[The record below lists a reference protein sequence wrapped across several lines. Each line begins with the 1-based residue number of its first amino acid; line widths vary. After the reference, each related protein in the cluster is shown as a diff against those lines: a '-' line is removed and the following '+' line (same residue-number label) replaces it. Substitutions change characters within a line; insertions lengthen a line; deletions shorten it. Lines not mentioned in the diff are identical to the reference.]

1 MTSKPDIIKNPLFEI
16 IGKCGDSLNV
26 KTFVIGGW
34 VRDSILKRNTKE
46 IEFDIVCE
54 GNGILLAKKV
64 AEKLK
69 LKNIAIYK
77 NFGTAAILYKNIK
90 IEFNGARKES
100 YTKNSRNPKVE
111 KGSIEDDQKRRDFTI
126 NAMSVKLNKKGFG
139 EFIDPFN
146 GINDI
151 EKKIIRTPLDPIK
164 TYDDD
169 PLRMIRAIRFASIL
183 NFEIEKKSLNAIK
196 QLSGRL
202 KIIQQ
207 ERITDELNKIILSQK
222 PSYGINLLSETGLLN
237 LFFPEFEQLRGI
249 EVLNGI
255 SHKDNFYHT
264 LQVLDN
270 TAKTSNNIWLRWAA
284 ILHDIAKPRTK
295 RFNKKNGWTFHGH
308 EHLGSKMVLS
318 IFKKLKLPMNEHMK
332 YVQKLVLLHL
342 RPIGLSKE
350 TVTDSAIRRLLFDA
364 QDDIDDLM
372 KLCYADITSKNEKKV
387 IKYQNNLKL
396 VARKLKEIEEN
407 DKIRNWRHPIN
418 GKIIIEKINIK
429 GGKSN
434 PEGGKNIG
442 IIKENIKEA
451 ILDGKIKNNYEEAE
465 KLMYE
470 VAKKIGLKPR

>member
-1 MTSKPDIIKNPLFEI
+1 MTSKPDIIKNPLFKI
-16 IGKCGDSLNV
+16 IGECGDSLNV
-26 KTFVIGGW
+26 ETFVIGGW

-90 IEFNGARKES
+90 IEFNGTRKES

-111 KGSIEDDQKRRDFTI
+111 KGNIEDDQKRRDFTI

-237 LFFPEFEQLRGI
+237 LFFPEFEKLRGI
-249 EVLNGI
+249 EVVNGI

-284 ILHDIAKPRTK
+284 ILHDIAKPKTK

-318 IFKKLKLPMNEHMK
+318 IFRKLKLPMNENMK

-372 KLCYADITSKNEKKV
+372 KLCHADITSKNERKV
-387 IKYQNNLKL
+387 IRYQNNLKL

>member
-1 MTSKPDIIKNPLFEI
+1 
-16 IGKCGDSLNV
+16 
-26 KTFVIGGW
+26 
-34 VRDSILKRNTKE
+34 
-46 IEFDIVCE
+46 
-54 GNGILLAKKV
+54 
-64 AEKLK
+64 
-69 LKNIAIYK
+69 
-77 NFGTAAILYKNIK
+77 
-90 IEFNGARKES
+90 
-100 YTKNSRNPKVE
+100 
-111 KGSIEDDQKRRDFTI
+111 
-126 NAMSVKLNKKGFG
+126 
-139 EFIDPFN
+139 
-146 GINDI
+146 
-151 EKKIIRTPLDPIK
+151 
-164 TYDDD
+164 
-169 PLRMIRAIRFASIL
+169 
-183 NFEIEKKSLNAIK
+183 
-196 QLSGRL
+196 
-202 KIIQQ
+202 
-207 ERITDELNKIILSQK
+207 
-222 PSYGINLLSETGLLN
+222 
-237 LFFPEFEQLRGI
+237 
-249 EVLNGI
+249 
-255 SHKDNFYHT
+255 
-264 LQVLDN
+264 
-270 TAKTSNNIWLRWAA
+270 
-284 ILHDIAKPRTK
+284 
-295 RFNKKNGWTFHGH
+295 
-308 EHLGSKMVLS
+308 
-318 IFKKLKLPMNEHMK
+318 MNENMK

>member
-1 MTSKPDIIKNPLFEI
+1 MITKPEIVKHTLFKI

-26 KTFVIGGW
+26 ETFVVGGW
-34 VRDSILKRNTKE
+34 VRDYILNRHTKE
-46 IEFDIVCE
+46 IEFDIVCD
-54 GNGILLAKKV
+54 GDGILLAKKV
-64 AEKLK
+64 ADKLK

-77 NFGTAAILYKNIK
+77 NFGTAAISYKNIK

-100 YTKNSRNPKVE
+100 YTKNSRNPTVE

-126 NAMSVKLNKKGFG
+126 NAMSVKLNQKGFG

-151 EKKIIRTPLDPIK
+151 EKKIIRTPLDPVK

-183 NFEIEKKSLNAIK
+183 DFEIEEKSLKAIK
-196 QLSGRL
+196 KLSGRL

-207 ERITDELNKIILSQK
+207 ERITDELNKIILSKK
-222 PSYGINLLSETGLLN
+222 PSFGINLLSETGLLN

-249 EVLNGI
+249 EVINGI

-270 TAKTSNNIWLRWAA
+270 ICKTDSNIWLRWAA

-318 IFKKLKLPMNEHMK
+318 IFKKLKLPMNENMR

-350 TVTDSAIRRLLFDA
+350 KVTDSAIRRLLFDA
-364 QDDIDDLM
+364 QDDIDDLLQ
-372 KLCYADITSKNEKKV
+372 LCHADITSKNEKKV
-387 IKYQNNLKL
+387 IKYQNNLKI
-396 VARKLKEIEEN
+396 VAEKLQEIEEI

-418 GKIIIEKINIK
+418 GQIIIEKINIK

-434 PEGGKNIG
+434 PKGGKNIG
-442 IIKENIKEA
+442 IIKEKIKEA
-451 ILDGKIKNNYEEAE
+451 ILDGKIKNNYKDAE

-470 VAKKIGLKPR
+470 VAKEIGLNPR